1 MAEYLDEA
9 HAREN
14 RGVENNLHSAYGVA
28 HLAVDHADSRRVAR
42 RRAVRAYRSAIR
54 GEQW

>member
-14 RGVENNLHSAYGVA
+14 RGAENNLHSAYGVA

-42 RRAVRAYRSAIR
+42 SRAVRAYRSAIR